1 MNEENKQQPQSIN
14 IGNMQQ
20 QYQINTPSESQSQSL
35 SPSSTQDSNVSPEFK
50 EFQEEFKKFY
60 LSFFNPDVESLI
72 VKSKKSPQNPIS
84 YDIAIKRKG
93 INMQFVKSNK
103 TSKYEYEFNTN
114 ELKVNNTQQ
123 KDEEKIVKFFK
134 MMRNVSHDV
143 DINKAELLI
152 EKRK

>member
-20 QYQINTPSESQSQSL
+20 QYQINTPSESQSQSQ
-35 SPSSTQDSNVSPEFK
+35 SPSSTQDSDVSPEFK

-72 VKSKKSPQNPIS
+72 VKSKKSPQNPMS
-84 YDIAIKRKG
+84 YDITIKRKG

-103 TSKYEYEFNTN
+103 KSKYEYEFNTH
-114 ELKVNNTQQ
+114 ELKINNTQQ